1 MPRASANGIELEYDT
16 FGSEGDPAVVCI
28 SGLGAQMI
36 TYHEDFCRALADR
49 GYFVVRHDNRDVGL
63 STKIEARPER
73 PSERD
78 HGSSYTLSDM
88 AADTA
93 GLLDA
98 LGIAAAHVVGVSMG
112 GMIAQT
118 LAIEHPTRVLSLT
131 SIMSTTGQPGV
142 GGATEEAMAR
152 LVARPGE
159 SREERVASS
168 IETSRVIWGDTP
180 QFPFD
185 EELARWRAETSV
197 DRCYYPEGTGRQML
211 AIRATGDRT
220 EKLRRLSVP
229 TLVIHGTNDPLV
241 QPSGGEATAA
251 AIPGAELLLI
261 EGMGHGVAR
270 PAFDTI
276 VTAIDRLA
284 SRAGDA

>member
-1 MPRASANGIELEYDT
+1 MPRATVNGGIELEYDT
-16 FGSEGDPAVVCI
+16 FGEAADPAAVLI

-36 TYHEDFCRALADR
+36 TFHEDFCRKLADK

-63 STKIEARPER
+63 STKIE
-73 PSERD
+73 D
-78 HGSSYTLSDM
+78 GSSYSLADM
-88 AADTA
+88 ADDTA
-93 GLLDA
+93 GLLDH
-98 LGIAAAHVVGVSMG
+98 LDIDAAHVVGVSMG

-118 LAIEHPTRVLSLT
+118 LAIRHPDKVRSLT
-131 SIMSTTGQPGV
+131 SIMSTTGAPGV

-152 LVARPGE
+152 LLQPPAETRDA
-159 SREERVASS
+159 RVASS

-185 EELARWRAETSV
+185 EDLARWRAETSV
-197 DRCYYPEGTGRQML
+197 DRSYYPVGTGRQML

-220 EKLRRLSVP
+220 EQLRQLDVP

-241 QPSGGEATAA
+241 QPSGGEATAE

-261 EGMGHGVAR
+261 EGMGHGVVR
-270 PAFDTI
+270 PAYDTI
-276 VTAIDRLA
+276 VDAIDRLA
-284 SRAGDA
+284 TRATVA